1 MNLDFDT
8 IEIPEEKLN
17 RTIQNNIKKVHGIH
31 RKQMI
36 RHTAGLFC
44 AAAFFFCLS
53 AIFLHSNPSLAA
65 DLLHLFEKIENK
77 QIFSGDLHTHAT
89 PLTNNNSQKS
99 DGYTFTLSETYCD
112 TQNFYVS
119 VQITSEEGFPES
131 QRAQVDPDGISSLYL
146 MGKWTDSSFPE
157 NSYTQGVSLSGT
169 FSDDHTFI
177 GSFHQILGEN
187 TSKDTYNAEWK
198 ISGIQYS
205 PEEAKNGNMYIYF
218 SEPLEFQ
225 IETPVQSDGTV
236 KKLLNEKLPNGTT
249 LISATK
255 TLTTISLESKGNEES
270 KDNEEV
276 EQSSTDTLLSPFEQY
291 GYAVYDANGNHMTDK
306 AGLIAIQDHDV
317 SKLPVNPDQDVN
329 NQPEYEEFQQSFRES
344 GYSYDM
350 IKDRIV
356 KQVEIV
362 FEE

>member
-1 MNLDFDT
+1 
-8 IEIPEEKLN
+8 
-17 RTIQNNIKKVHGIH
+17 
-31 RKQMI
+31 
-36 RHTAGLFC
+36 
-44 AAAFFFCLS
+44 
-53 AIFLHSNPSLAA
+53 
-65 DLLHLFEKIENK
+65 
-77 QIFSGDLHTHAT
+77 
-89 PLTNNNSQKS
+89 
-99 DGYTFTLSETYCD
+99 
-112 TQNFYVS
+112 
-119 VQITSEEGFPES
+119 
-131 QRAQVDPDGISSLYL
+131 
-146 MGKWTDSSFPE
+146 
-157 NSYTQGVSLSGT
+157 
-169 FSDDHTFI
+169 
-177 GSFHQILGEN
+177 
-187 TSKDTYNAEWK
+187 
-198 ISGIQYS
+198 
-205 PEEAKNGNMYIYF
+205 MYIYF

-291 GYAVYDANGNHMTDK
+291 GYAVYDANGKHMTDK
-306 AGLIAIQDHDV
+306 TGLIAIQDHDV
-317 SKLPVNPDQDVN
+317 SKIQICYFKLPVNPNQDVN
-329 NQPEYEEFQQSFRES
+329 NQPEYEEFQKSFRES